1 MVNYI
6 KALEVIE
13 KTAKGTAVD
22 GISNFLLYCIYG
34 IGFILLLII
43 VNEIENLFE
52 NGIIEKKKR
61 IATLI
66 ITGLGLFG
74 ILLFVN
80 KKHPPNYGKKEV
92 KQIAKTFS
100 IQHPEFLPENVEYLR
115 TIAPAYVNTLQEKP
129 EQVAKEETPKS
140 DDKTDEWINEKL
152 NEFYTE
158 NHKKTSPENKKIFE
172 NLKK

>member
-13 KTAKGTAVD
+13 KAAKGTTVE
-22 GISNFLLYCIYG
+22 GISNFLLYCLYG
-34 IGFILLLII
+34 IGFVLLLIAI
-43 VNEIENLFE
+43 NEIENLFE
-52 NGIIEKKKR
+52 NGTIKKKKR

-66 ITGLGLFG
+66 ITGFGLFG
-74 ILLFVN
+74 ILLFIN
-80 KKHPPNYGKKEV
+80 KKHPPNYNKKEV

-100 IQHPEFLPENVEYLR
+100 IQHPEFLHENVEYLR
-115 TIAPAYVNTLQEKP
+115 TIAPAYVNVSVENP
-129 EQVAKEETPKS
+129 KEENKDEMPKS

-158 NHKKTSPENKKIFE
+158 NYKKLSLENKKIFE

>member
-13 KTAKGTAVD
+13 KAAKGTAVD

-80 KKHPPNYGKKEV
+80 KKHPPNYGKNEV

-115 TIAPAYVNTLQEKP
+115 TIAPAYVNVSEEKP
-129 EQVAKEETPKS
+129 KEENKDEMPKS
-140 DDKTDEWINEKL
+140 DDKTNEWINEKL

-158 NHKKTSPENKKIFE
+158 NYKKLSLENKKIFE